1 MRKKSYL
8 YAVLGCAMLFVAA
21 CQTSQPADNFTI
33 EGSAEGLADGD
44 TLYLTNDINSGI
56 PFDMVV
62 IENGKFNL
70 SGQADISQMCMVY
83 STKLSEL
90 QIPFFL
96 EPGTI
101 QMQLSADG
109 ESRVSGTQNN
119 EDLQAINDSIQ
130 KYDDNVSIIINN
142 LYENSATKEEHEDA
156 ARQTRQEAERLND
169 YLLRTAQR
177 NINNELGF
185 YILTREESALI
196 PEKRLELIRQMPE
209 QFKSRPEII
218 EIEKG
223 LNTVTE
229 NRAAPEQITD
239 VILTRPDETS
249 TTLAEE
255 VGKNRV
261 TVIHFWASWCAPYLR
276 ELPEIKRLYRRYS
289 EDGLGMIGLS
299 LDNDERAWR
308 NSIERYSLTWT
319 QLSDMKGWESNMI
332 NAFQVDGLPYFVIAD
347 RTGKILATG
356 TSKEELMEVIQ
367 EALQ

>member
-1 MRKKSYL
+1 MSKRRYPF
-8 YAVLGCAMLFVAA
+8 AILGVIMLFIAA
-21 CQTSQPADNFTI
+21 CQTPQPADNFTI
-33 EGSAEGLADGD
+33 EGSAEGFADGD

-56 PFDMVV
+56 PFDMMVV
-62 IENGKFNL
+62 ENGKFNF
-70 SGQADISQMCMVY
+70 SGQADMPQMCMVY
-83 STKLSEL
+83 SSKRADWV
-90 QIPFFL
+90 IPFFI
-96 EPGTI
+96 EPGNI

-109 ESRVSGTQNN
+109 ESRISGTQKN

-130 KYDDNVSIIINN
+130 KYDDNVYNIINN
-142 LYENSATKEEHEDA
+142 LYENGGTKTEHEEA
-156 ARQTRQEAERLND
+156 NRLSQEETERLND
-169 YLLRTAQR
+169 YLMRTAQR
-177 NINNELGF
+177 NIDNELGY
-185 YILTREESALI
+185 YILTLDESAQLA
-196 PEKRLELIRQMPE
+196 EKRLDLIRQMPE

-218 EIEKG
+218 EIEKE

-229 NRAAPEQITD
+229 SRTLPEQITD

-255 VGKNRV
+255 VSRNRV

-308 NSIERYSLTWT
+308 NAIEKHGLTWT
-319 QLSDMKGWESNMI
+319 QLSDMKGWESGMTE
-332 NAFQVDGLPYFVIAD
+332 AFQVDGLPYFVIAD

-356 TSKEELMEVIQ
+356 TSKEELVQVIE

>member
-1 MRKKSYL
+1 MRKRRYL
-8 YAVLGCAMLFVAA
+8 FAILGCVMLFFTA
-21 CQTSQPADNFTI
+21 CQTPQPADNFTI

-62 IENGKFNL
+62 IEGGKFNL
-70 SGQADISQMCMVY
+70 SGQADMPQMCMVY
-83 STKLSEL
+83 STKLSDL

-96 EPGTI
+96 EPGNI
-101 QMQLSADG
+101 QLQLSADG

-130 KYDDNVSIIINN
+130 KYDDSVSSIINN
-142 LYENSATKEEHEDA
+142 LYENSATKEEHEEA
-156 ARQTRQEAERLND
+156 ARQTREEAERLNN
-169 YLLRTAQR
+169 YLMLTAQR

-185 YILTREESALI
+185 YILTREESALM

-209 QFKSRPEII
+209 TFKNRPEII
-218 EIEKG
+218 EIEKES
-223 LNTVTE
+223 NTSTE
-229 NRAAPEQITD
+229 SLAAPEQIPD
-239 VILTRPDETS
+239 AILTYPDEQS
-249 TTLAEE
+249 TTLVEE
-255 VGKNRV
+255 VSKNRI

-276 ELPEIKRLYRRYS
+276 ELTEIKRLYRRYS
-289 EDGLGMIGLS
+289 EEGLGMIGLS

-308 NSIERYSLTWT
+308 TAIEKYGLSWT
-319 QLSDMKGWESNMI
+319 QLSDMKGWDSDMI

-347 RTGKILATG
+347 RTGKILVAG
-356 TSKEELMEVIQ
+356 DSKEELVQVIE